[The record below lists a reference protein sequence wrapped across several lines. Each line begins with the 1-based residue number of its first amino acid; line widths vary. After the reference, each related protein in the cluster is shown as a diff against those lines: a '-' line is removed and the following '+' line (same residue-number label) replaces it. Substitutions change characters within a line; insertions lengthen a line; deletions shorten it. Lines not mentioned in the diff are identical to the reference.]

1 MKPLLAILLF
11 VFIIMQSCSSHKTQ
25 SNTSFTEK
33 EAEENALKVGS
44 KAPDFTLAN
53 ALGLNVSLNSLLE
66 QGPVVLT
73 WYRGGWCPH
82 CNIALHN
89 LQEYLPEFEAQ
100 NATLVAISPELPD
113 NSLSTQQK
121 NELEFEV
128 LSDAGNQV
136 GKQYQIIY
144 KLSSTKAAL
153 YQAGVGLNKHNGDN
167 SNELPIPA
175 TFIINPDG
183 IIVWSYVNSDY
194 KERADPQDIVR
205 ELQKLN

>member
-1 MKPLLAILLF
+1 MKPLLSTILLL
-11 VFIIMQSCSSHKTQ
+11 FILMQSCSTQ
-25 SNTSFTEK
+25 KGKSTNAFTEK

-44 KAPDFTLAN
+44 KAPHFTLTN
-53 ALGLNVSLNSLLE
+53 ALGQNVSLHSLLE

-82 CNIALHN
+82 CNIALHS
-89 LQEYLPEFEAQ
+89 LQEYLPEIEAQ
-100 NATLVAISPELPD
+100 SATLVAISPELPD

-121 NELEFEV
+121 NELDFEV
-128 LSDAGNQV
+128 LSDQGNQV
-136 GKQYQIIY
+136 GKQYNIVY
-144 KLSSTKAAL
+144 KLSSTKAAI
-153 YQAGVGLNKHNGDN
+153 YQAGVGLNKHNGDS

-194 KERADPQDIVR
+194 KERANPQDIIR